1 MSTVNKEHKD
11 RLFCFLFGSESNK
24 EWTLSLYNAVNGTS
38 YTDPEDI
45 EFTTIEDAVYMGMK
59 NDLSFT
65 LFHVMNI
72 YEQQSTYNSN
82 MPVRQLMYAGKLYD
96 KYIQRNKLN
105 IYWKKPV
112 HLPVP
117 KLVTFYNGIE
127 GKGDEVLKLSDAFE
141 ADREAAEPDIE
152 VKVRMVNINYGKD
165 QGILG
170 ACKPLSEYAW
180 LVERIR
186 KNRSEMDIDQ
196 AVDQAIDEMP
206 EEYEIR
212 KFLVGHRAEVKGM
225 CITEYNEA
233 ETLQMIRMESREEG
247 ERTGAARINRLNTIL
262 IAANRL
268 GDLKRASEDALY
280 QEKLIKELLPEK

>member
-24 EWTLSLYNAVNGTS
+24 EWTLSLYNAVNETS

-105 IYWKKPV
+105 IYGKKPV

-127 GKGDEVLKLSDAFE
+127 GKGDETLKLSDAFE